1 MTGGFALTDHACRFC
16 LSRVLESAGTFLC
29 ATCGAESAGR
39 PDPICGCGVVNRET
53 GKRLLRCALNPT
65 PTPTNPALVVIVTAG
80 AASF

>member
-16 LSRVLESAGTFLC
+16 LSRVLESAGAFLC

-39 PDPICGCGVVNRET
+39 PDPICGCGAVSDS
-53 GKRLLRCALNPT
+53 GKRLLRCAPNRMPT
-65 PTPTNPALVVIVTAG
+65 ATNPALVVIVTAG